1 MRDGLLVQIDLLG
14 GVGEIGGNKFLVRDK
29 DARILLDF
37 GMSLGARGQFFAEP
51 FLAPRDGQ
59 GLISLGILPDI
70 RGLYRDEAEPPVDA
84 VILSHAHIDHSMCIS
99 LLNRRIPVYCGETT
113 LAILK
118 TLSEMRQRGFENDL
132 EGIDFKTFRTGDKL
146 DFGQI
151 QLEPIHVDHSVPGS
165 YGFLIQTSGGT
176 IAYSGDFRAH
186 GTKMTLTTDFV
197 NAARKSEPEIFLC
210 EGTNLVRGDLRTEQ
224 EVFEKSEHVV
234 GKTSG
239 LVLAS
244 FSSADIDRLR
254 TFHQIAEKNDRILAL
269 SMKQAYLLR
278 ALSKDKHLE
287 TPDVLKDSHVA
298 VYQRGKKSFYH
309 WEKDILSET
318 NVKTSKDI
326 RDMQNK
332 VILASSSYD
341 MNEVLDIQP
350 GPGGAF
356 INSSS
361 EPFNEEMEM
370 DHERFINWLN
380 HFGLP
385 MYQIHSSGHMMP
397 TELREAIG
405 EIAPK
410 RLIPIHTEQP
420 ELYRLFVKD
429 LTKVELVNKGSTL
442 EL

>member
-1 MRDGLLVQIDLLG
+1 MVNIQLLG
-14 GVGEIGGNKFLVRDK
+14 GVGEIGGNKFLIRDEDSK
-29 DARILLDF
+29 ILLDF
-37 GMSLGARGQFFAEP
+37 GMSLGLRGQFFSEP

-70 RGLYRDEAEPPVDA
+70 HDLYRDGGDPPVDT
-84 VILSHAHIDHSMCIS
+84 VILSHSHIDHSMCIS
-99 LLNRRIPVYCGETT
+99 LLNRNVPVYCGETT
-113 LAILK
+113 LSILRA
-118 TLSEMRQRGFENDL
+118 LSEMRQKGFENDL
-132 EGIDFKTFRTGDKL
+132 DGIDLRTFRTGDKISL
-146 DFGQI
+146 GNI

-165 YGFLIQTSGGT
+165 YGFLVHTSSGT

-186 GTKMTLTTDFV
+186 GSKSTLTTDFV
-197 NAARKSEPEIFLC
+197 DNAKKSPPEIFLC

-224 EVFEKSEHVV
+224 EVLEKSEHVIR
-234 GKTSG
+234 KTKG

-254 TFHQIAEKNDRILAL
+254 TFHEIAEKSDRILAL

-278 ALSKDKHLE
+278 SLSKDKHLE
-287 TPDVLKDSHVA
+287 VPDVLKDPHIT
-298 VYQRGKKSFYH
+298 VYQRTKKTYYH
-309 WEKDILSET
+309 WEKDILGQAS
-318 NVKTSKDI
+318 VKTSKDI
-326 RDMQNK
+326 REMQDK

-361 EPFNEEMEM
+361 EPFNEEMEI

-397 TELREAIG
+397 TELRETIG
-405 EIAPK
+405 QIQPK
-410 RLIPIHTEQP
+410 RLVPIHTEQP

-429 LTKVELVNKGSTL
+429 LTKVELGTKGSTV

>member
-1 MRDGLLVQIDLLG
+1 MVQIELLG
-14 GVGEIGGNKFLVRDK
+14 GVGEIGGNKFLVRDNES
-29 DARILLDF
+29 RILLDF
-37 GMSLGARGQFFAEP
+37 GMSLGARGQFFSEP
-51 FLAPRDGQ
+51 FLAPRDMQ
-59 GLISLGILPDI
+59 GLISLGILPDVHD
-70 RGLYRDEAEPPVDA
+70 LYRDGGEPSVDA

-99 LLNRRIPVYCGETT
+99 LLNRKTPVYCGETT
-113 LAILK
+113 LTILR
-118 TLSEMRQRGFENDL
+118 TLSEMRQKGFENDL

-165 YGFLIQTSGGT
+165 YGFLISTSKGT

-186 GTKMTLTTDFV
+186 GSKSSLTTDFV
-197 NAARKSEPEIFLC
+197 NAASKSEPEMFLC

-224 EVFEKSEHVV
+224 EVLEKSDHVV
-234 GKTSG
+234 RKTKG

-254 TFHQIAEKNDRILAL
+254 TFHQIAEKNERVLAL

-278 ALSKDKHLE
+278 ALSKDEHLE
-287 TPDVLKDSHVA
+287 TPDVLNDPHIV
-298 VYQRGKKSFYH
+298 VYQRGKKTFYR
-309 WEKDILSET
+309 WEKDILGET
-318 NVKTSKDI
+318 KVKTSEDI
-326 RDMQNK
+326 HDMQDK

-341 MNEVLDIQP
+341 MNEVLDIRP

-361 EPFNEEMEM
+361 EPFNEEMEI

-410 RLIPIHTEQP
+410 RLVPIHTDQP

-429 LTKVELVNKGSTL
+429 LTKVELGNQGATV

>member
-1 MRDGLLVQIDLLG
+1 MMVQIQLLG
-14 GVGEIGGNKFLVRDK
+14 GVGEIGGNKFLIRDG
-29 DARILLDF
+29 DAKILLDF
-37 GMSLGARGQFFAEP
+37 GMSLGLRGQFFSEP

-59 GLISLGILPDI
+59 GLISLGILPNIHD
-70 RGLYRDEAEPPVDA
+70 LYRDGGGEPPLDA
-84 VILSHAHIDHSMCIS
+84 VILSHSHIDHSMCIS

-113 LAILK
+113 LTILR
-118 TLSEMRQRGFENDL
+118 TLSEMRPKGFENDL
-132 EGIDFKTFRTGDKL
+132 DGIDFRTFRTGDKIS
-146 DFGQI
+146 FGDI

-165 YGFLIQTSGGT
+165 YGFLVHTSNGN

-186 GTKMTLTTDFV
+186 GSKASLTADFV
-197 NAARKSEPEIFLC
+197 DAARKSRPQIFLC

-224 EVFEKSEHVV
+224 EVLEKSEHVV
-234 GKTSG
+234 NKTKG

-254 TFHQIAEKNDRILAL
+254 TFHEIAEKNDRILAL
-269 SMKQAYLLR
+269 SMKQGYLLR
-278 ALSKDKHLE
+278 SLSKDKHLE
-287 TPDVLKDSHVA
+287 VPDVLKDPHIA
-298 VYQRGKKSFYH
+298 VYQRTKKTYYH
-309 WEKDILSET
+309 WEKDILSQT
-318 NVKTSKDI
+318 TVKTSKDI
-326 RDMQNK
+326 HETQGK

-397 TELREAIG
+397 TELRETIHQ
-405 EIAPK
+405 IAPK
-410 RLIPIHTEQP
+410 RLIPIHSEQP

-429 LTKVELVNKGSTL
+429 LAKVELGSKGSTV

>member
-1 MRDGLLVQIDLLG
+1 MVQIELLG
-14 GVGEIGGNKFLVRDK
+14 GVGEIGGNKFLVRDNES
-29 DARILLDF
+29 RILLDF
-37 GMSLGARGQFFAEP
+37 GMSLGARGQFFSEP

-59 GLISLGILPDI
+59 GLISLGILPDVHD
-70 RGLYRDEAEPPVDA
+70 LYRDGGEPSVDA

-99 LLNRRIPVYCGETT
+99 LLNRKTPVYCGETT
-113 LAILK
+113 LTILR
-118 TLSEMRQRGFENDL
+118 TLSEMRQKGFENDL

-165 YGFLIQTSGGT
+165 YGFLISTSKGT

-186 GTKMTLTTDFV
+186 GSKSSLTTDFV
-197 NAARKSEPEIFLC
+197 NAASKSEPEMFLC

-224 EVFEKSEHVV
+224 EVFEKSDHVV
-234 GKTSG
+234 RKTKG

-254 TFHQIAEKNDRILAL
+254 TFHQIAEKNERVLAL

-287 TPDVLKDSHVA
+287 TPDVLNDPHIV
-298 VYQRGKKSFYH
+298 VYQRGKKTFYR
-309 WEKDILSET
+309 WEKDILGET
-318 NVKTSKDI
+318 KVKTSEDI
-326 RDMQNK
+326 HDMQDK

-341 MNEVLDIQP
+341 MNEVLDIRP

-361 EPFNEEMEM
+361 EPFNEEMEI

-410 RLIPIHTEQP
+410 RLVPIHTEQP

-429 LTKVELVNKGSTL
+429 LTKVELGNQGATV

>member
-1 MRDGLLVQIDLLG
+1 MVNIQLLG
-14 GVGEIGGNKFLVRDK
+14 GVGEIGGNKFLIRDGDSK
-29 DARILLDF
+29 LLLDF
-37 GMSLGARGQFFAEP
+37 GMSLGLRGRFFSEP

-59 GLISLGILPDI
+59 GLISL
-70 RGLYRDEAEPPVDA
+70 
-84 VILSHAHIDHSMCIS
+84 LSHSHIDHAMCIS
-99 LLNRRIPVYCGETT
+99 LLNRKIPVYCGETT
-113 LAILK
+113 LAILR
-118 TLSEMRQRGFENDL
+118 TLSEMRQKGFENDL
-132 EGIDFKTFRTGDKL
+132 DGLDFRTFRTGDKISL
-146 DFGQI
+146 GNI

-165 YGFLIQTSGGT
+165 YGFLVHTSSGT

-186 GTKMTLTTDFV
+186 GSKSTLTTDFV
-197 NAARKSEPEIFLC
+197 DNAKKSPHEIFLC

-224 EVFEKSEHVV
+224 EVLEKSEHVIR
-234 GKTSG
+234 KTTG

-254 TFHQIAEKNDRILAL
+254 TFHEIAEKSDRILAL

-278 ALSKDKHLE
+278 SLSKDKHLE
-287 TPDVLKDSHVA
+287 VPDVLKDPHIT
-298 VYQRGKKSFYH
+298 VYQRTKKTYYH
-309 WEKDILSET
+309 WEKDILGQAS
-318 NVKTSKDI
+318 VKTSKDI
-326 RDMQNK
+326 REMQDK

-361 EPFNEEMEM
+361 EPFNEEMEI

-397 TELREAIG
+397 TELRETIG
-405 EIAPK
+405 QIQPK
-410 RLIPIHTEQP
+410 RLVPIHTEQP

-429 LTKVELVNKGSTL
+429 LTKVELGTKGSTV

>member
-1 MRDGLLVQIDLLG
+1 MVQIDLLG

-29 DARILLDF
+29 DSRILLDF
-37 GMSLGARGQFFAEP
+37 GMSLGARGQFFSEP
-51 FLAPRDGQ
+51 FLSPRDGQ
-59 GLISLGILPDI
+59 GQVSLGILPDVHD
-70 RGLYRDEAEPPVDA
+70 LYRDGGEPPVDA

-113 LAILK
+113 LAILR
-118 TLSEMRQRGFENDL
+118 TLSEMRPKGFENDL
-132 EGIDFKTFRTGDKL
+132 EGLQFKTFRTGDRIG
-146 DFGQI
+146 FGEI
-151 QLEPIHVDHSVPGS
+151 ELEPIHVDHSVPGS
-165 YGFLIQTSGGT
+165 YGFLIYTSGGT

-186 GTKMTLTTDFV
+186 GTKANLTTDFV
-197 NAARKSEPEIFLC
+197 AAAKKSKPDMFLC

-224 EVFEKSEHVV
+224 EVFEKSKHVTN
-234 GKTSG
+234 KTKG

-244 FSSADIDRLR
+244 FSTADIDRLR
-254 TFHQIAEKNDRILAL
+254 TFHEIAEKNNRILAV

-278 ALSKDKHLE
+278 ALSKDKNLE
-287 TPDVLKDSHVA
+287 TPDVLKDPHIA
-298 VYQRGKKSFYH
+298 VYQKTKKTYYH
-309 WEKDILSET
+309 WEKDILAAT
-318 NVKTSKDI
+318 NAKTSKDI
-326 RDMQNK
+326 HEMQNK
-332 VILASSSYD
+332 VILASTSYD

-370 DHERFINWLN
+370 DHDRFINWLN

-405 EIAPK
+405 DIAPK
-410 RLIPIHTEQP
+410 RLLPIHTEQP
-420 ELYRLFVKD
+420 ELYQLFVKD
-429 LTKVELVNKGSTL
+429 LTKVELGTKGSTV
-442 EL
+442 EI

>member
-1 MRDGLLVQIDLLG
+1 MVNIQLLG
-14 GVGEIGGNKFLVRDK
+14 GVGEIGGNKFLIRDEDSK
-29 DARILLDF
+29 ILLDF
-37 GMSLGARGQFFAEP
+37 GMSLGLRGQFFSEP

-70 RGLYRDEAEPPVDA
+70 HDLYRDGGDPPVDA
-84 VILSHAHIDHSMCIS
+84 VILSHSHIDHSMCIS
-99 LLNRRIPVYCGETT
+99 LLNRNVPVYCGETT
-113 LAILK
+113 LSILRA
-118 TLSEMRQRGFENDL
+118 LSEMRQKGFENDL
-132 EGIDFKTFRTGDKL
+132 DGIDLRTFRTGDKISL
-146 DFGQI
+146 GNI

-165 YGFLIQTSGGT
+165 YGFLVHTSSGT

-186 GTKMTLTTDFV
+186 GSKSSLTTDFV
-197 NAARKSEPEIFLC
+197 DAAKKSEPEIFLC

-224 EVFEKSEHVV
+224 EVLEKSDHVIK
-234 GKTSG
+234 KTKG

-254 TFHQIAEKNDRILAL
+254 TFHEIAEKNDRILAL

-278 ALSKDKHLE
+278 SLSKDKHLE
-287 TPDVLKDSHVA
+287 VPDVLKDPHIA
-298 VYQRGKKSFYH
+298 VYQRAKKTFYH
-309 WEKDILSET
+309 WEKDILGQTS
-318 NVKTSKDI
+318 VKTSKDI
-326 RDMQNK
+326 REMQDK

-361 EPFNEEMEM
+361 EPFNEEMEI
-370 DHERFINWLN
+370 DHERFINWLD

-397 TELREAIG
+397 TELRETIG
-405 EIAPK
+405 QIQPK
-410 RLIPIHTEQP
+410 RLVPIHTEQP

-429 LTKVELVNKGSTL
+429 LTKVELGTKGSTV